1 MYCSGELEI
10 EEAVS
15 LRVDLATKFL
25 LKCKEPNFLSRL
37 GNTDFHTSSKEEQM
51 YEIKRRATFSIRII
65 EVVALVFKNIT
76 T

>member
-25 LKCKEPNFLSRL
+25 LKCKEPNSRL